1 MPLVNVHMSKGRTPD
16 QKKALMEAITEV
28 MHTCADAPRESVRVW
43 ITEMEATDFM
53 AGGELL
59 SDKKARLAA
68 EASERE
74 AAETAAEASE
84 AAEREAA
91 AREAEASRAAER
103 ETAERE
109 RSR

>member
-1 MPLVNVHMSKGRTPD
+1 MPLVNVHMSAGRTPE

-28 MHTCADAPRESVRVW
+28 MHVHAGAPRESVRVW

-68 EASERE
+68 EAAESAERE
-74 AAETAAEASE
+74 AAQRE
-84 AAEREAA
+84 AAEREQ
-91 AREAEASRAAER
+91 SR
-103 ETAERE
+103 
-109 RSR
+109 

>member
-1 MPLVNVHMSKGRTPD
+1 
-16 QKKALMEAITEV
+16 MEAITEV
-28 MHTCADAPRESVRVW
+28 MHICADAPRESVRVW

-84 AAEREAA
+84 REAAAREAAASEREAA
-91 AREAEASRAAER
+91 AREAEASEAAAR

-109 RSR
+109 QSR

>member
-1 MPLVNVHMSKGRTPD
+1 MPLVNVHMSKGRTPE

-28 MHTCADAPRESVRVW
+28 MHTCAGAPRESVRVW

-74 AAETAAEASE
+74 AAARE
-84 AAEREAA
+84 AAASEAA
-91 AREAEASRAAER
+91 AREADASRAAEK
-103 ETAERE
+103 EAAERE
-109 RSR
+109 QSR

>member
-1 MPLVNVHMSKGRTPD
+1 MPLVNVHMSKGRTPE

-74 AAETAAEASE
+74 AAARE
-84 AAEREAA
+84 AAASEAA
-91 AREAEASRAAER
+91 AREADASRAAEK
-103 ETAERE
+103 EAAERE
-109 RSR
+109 QSR

>member
-1 MPLVNVHMSKGRTPD
+1 MPLVNVHMSKGRTPE

-28 MHTCADAPRESVRVW
+28 MHTCAGAPRESVRVW
-43 ITEMEATDFM
+43 ITEMEAADFM

-68 EASERE
+68 EAAERE
-74 AAETAAEASE
+74 AAAGEAAERETAATE

-91 AREAEASRAAER
+91 AGEAAEQ
-103 ETAERE
+103 EL
-109 RSR
+109 SR

>member
-28 MHTCADAPRESVRVW
+28 MHICAGAPRESVRVW

-68 EASERE
+68 EASE
-74 AAETAAEASE
+74 
-84 AAEREAA
+84 AA
-91 AREAEASRAAER
+91 AREAEASEAAVREADASEREAAER
-103 ETAERE
+103 EAAERE
-109 RSR
+109 QSR

>member
-1 MPLVNVHMSKGRTPD
+1 MPLVNVHMSKGRTPE

-68 EASERE
+68 EASE
-74 AAETAAEASE
+74 AAARGAEASEAAAREADASERE

-91 AREAEASRAAER
+91 ER
-103 ETAERE
+103 EQ
-109 RSR
+109 SR

>member
-1 MPLVNVHMSKGRTPD
+1 MPLVNVHMSKGRTPE

-28 MHTCADAPRESVRVW
+28 MHICADAPRESVRVW

-68 EASERE
+68 EASE
-74 AAETAAEASE
+74 
-84 AAEREAA
+84 AA
-91 AREAEASRAAER
+91 AREAEASEREAAER

-109 RSR
+109 QSR

>member
-1 MPLVNVHMSKGRTPD
+1 MPLVNVHMSKGRTPE

-28 MHTCADAPRESVRVW
+28 MHTCAGAPRESVRVW
-43 ITEMEATDFM
+43 ITEMEAADFM

-68 EASERE
+68 EAAERE
-74 AAETAAEASE
+74 AAAGEAAAREAAAGE

-91 AREAEASRAAER
+91 AGEAAEQ
-103 ETAERE
+103 EL
-109 RSR
+109 SR

>member
-1 MPLVNVHMSKGRTPD
+1 MPLVNVHMSAGRTLE

-28 MHTCADAPRESVRVW
+28 MHVHAGAPRESVRVW

-68 EASERE
+68 EA
-74 AAETAAEASE
+74 
-84 AAEREAA
+84 AEREAA
-91 AREAEASRAAER
+91 QREATER
-103 ETAERE
+103 EQ
-109 RSR
+109 SR